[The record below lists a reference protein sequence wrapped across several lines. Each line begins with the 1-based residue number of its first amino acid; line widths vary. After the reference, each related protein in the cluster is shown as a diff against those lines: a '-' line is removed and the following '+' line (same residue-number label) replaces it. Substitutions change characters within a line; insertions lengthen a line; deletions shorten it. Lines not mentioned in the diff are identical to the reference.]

1 MCKIK
6 YGLSLVLVSLILLAC
21 THQVPL
27 APIRLP
33 EPALPAC
40 LTESPVKAGE
50 VVGGY
55 EWKAE
60 WLEFVAEK
68 WDSDPQIAGQRVFAC
83 GGSIAQALR
92 EAVGIIRTFNSP

>member
-1 MCKIK
+1 
-6 YGLSLVLVSLILLAC
+6 
-21 THQVPL
+21 
-27 APIRLP
+27 
-33 EPALPAC
+33 
-40 LTESPVKAGE
+40 